1 MNLQEAEWLTT
12 SASSEGGTDCF
23 ELCQSA
29 NEVPVPVHSAGR
41 PQQLYFQQQ
50 V

>member
-1 MNLQEAEWLTT
+1 MNLQEAEWFTT
-12 SASSEGGTDCF
+12 GASGEGGADCF

-29 NEVPVPVHSAGR
+29 KEVPVPVQSADR